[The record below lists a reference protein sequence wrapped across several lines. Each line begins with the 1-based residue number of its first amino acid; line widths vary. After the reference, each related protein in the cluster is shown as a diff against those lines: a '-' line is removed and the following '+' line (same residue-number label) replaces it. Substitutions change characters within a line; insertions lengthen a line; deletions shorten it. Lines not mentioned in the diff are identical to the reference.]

1 MSYPIQ
7 RGLANS
13 LLPPKATMNRPDSQ
27 PEQDPQATSGSFTP
41 PELPAGST
49 SKNEQNMGMLCHLLA
64 LSGYFIPFGHL
75 VGPLIIWMVKREE
88 MPFVESQGKESLNFQ
103 ISVTIYTIVA
113 AIALFLLIGFILL
126 PAVIV
131 FNLVCVILASIEA
144 ANGKPYRY
152 PLCIRFIK

>member
-1 MSYPIQ
+1 MPGITS
-7 RGLANS
+7 
-13 LLPPKATMNRPDSQ
+13 PPAET
-27 PEQDPQATSGSFTP
+27 
-41 PELPAGST
+41 PAGSM

-64 LSGYFIPFGHL
+64 LSGYLIPLGHL
-75 VGPLIIWMVKREE
+75 AGPLVIWMMKREE

-103 ISVTIYTIVA
+103 ISVSIYGIAA
-113 AIALFLLIGFILL
+113 AISIFLLIGFILL

-131 FNLVCVILASIEA
+131 FSLVCVILASIET

>member
-1 MSYPIQ
+1 M
-7 RGLANS
+7 
-13 LLPPKATMNRPDSQ
+13 
-27 PEQDPQATSGSFTP
+27 P
-41 PELPAGST
+41 PEIPAENMT
-49 SKNEQNMGMLCHLLA
+49 KNEQNMGMLCHLLA

-75 VGPLIIWMVKREE
+75 AGPLVIWMVKREE

-103 ISVTIYTIVA
+103 ISVTIYGIVA
-113 AIALFLLIGFILL
+113 ALSIFLLIGFILL

-152 PLCIRFIK
+152 PLSIRFIK